1 MECALV
7 SELPEDSDWTY
18 EVKLDGYRAIGVKT
32 SSETVLYS
40 RNHKNFNKRFPQIAE
55 ALGDLPADTVI
66 DGEVVALDESG
77 RPDFHRLQHFT
88 AEPSRLHYFVFDLL
102 ILKGHDLT
110 QLTLT
115 ERRKLLKSIKL
126 RSGRIRISEQFDISA
141 ADMLSAVRQQQLEG
155 IVAKV
160 RRGKAHGL
168 LGEDANQQGS
178 GIRNRWL
185 HAGSA
190 RS

>member
-1 MECALV
+1 MF
-7 SELPEDSDWTY
+7 D
-18 EVKLDGYRAIGVKT
+18 
-32 SSETVLYS
+32 
-40 RNHKNFNKRFPQIAE
+40 
-55 ALGDLPADTVI
+55 DTVI
-66 DGEVVALDESG
+66 DGEVVGLDESG

-141 ADMLSAVRQQQLEG
+141 ADMLSAVRKQQLEG
-155 IVAKV
+155 IVEAENERL

-168 LGEDANQQGS
+168 LVEDANQQGS